1 MTDFTDGHSLFTITA
16 VRAFSTGGFGAGQRL
31 SVTGFVVFGLITF
44 WIYNALRFAT
54 ALRAHFERR
63 WQELASRPGL
73 QEVDLARLRRDG
85 FAAPWRVPVAS
96 AALFGLAA
104 AFVAGWA
111 YNWILVGDEA
121 SYPRIMAA
129 VGLSSALFYG
139 ATLLLCLWAL
149 ARLRGHELA
158 ELAMH
163 EAAPAPG
170 GGAALSDELVRRW
183 ERQSSQVALF
193 LVVAAPL
200 TFSPTLGAHLWL
212 TGQLDGHWAVVA
224 AAACF
229 AAAALFHVWG
239 TALLVQL
246 YNSHLAVEA
255 RHARPA
261 AAAAAPRATPA
272 GHAGHE
278 VFISHSAKD
287 AAAAEAVC
295 ATLEAGGV
303 RVWMAPRDILPGVT
317 WGEAIIDAIAAS
329 RVMVVLF
336 STSSNA
342 SPQVLREVERAVGKG
357 VAVVPVRIEDVAP
370 SKAMEYFLSSPHWL
384 DAIEPPL
391 GQHLERVA
399 QVIRALLDAARS

>member
-1 MTDFTDGHSLFTITA
+1 VTNFTDRQCFFTITA

-44 WIYNALRFAT
+44 WVYSALRFAS

-63 WQELASRPGL
+63 RQE
-73 QEVDLARLRRDG
+73 
-85 FAAPWRVPVAS
+85 FAAPPGSDGFEARWLVPAAA
-96 AALFGLAA
+96 AALFALTAA
-104 AFVAGWA
+104 LVAGWF
-111 YNWILVGDEA
+111 YNWILVGDA
-121 SYPRIMAA
+121 SSYGGIMAA
-129 VGLSSALFYG
+129 VGLSSLLFYG
-139 ATLLLCLWAL
+139 ATLLLCVWAL
-149 ARLRGHELA
+149 ARLRAHEIA
-158 ELAMH
+158 ELALH
-163 EAAPAPG
+163 EAAPASAG
-170 GGAALSDELVRRW
+170 EAALSDELVRRW

-200 TFSPTLGAHLWL
+200 VFSPALGAHLWL
-212 TGQLDGHWAVVA
+212 GGELEGHWALAA

-229 AAAALFHVWG
+229 AAAALFHIWG

-246 YNSHLAVEA
+246 YNSHLAAEA

-261 AAAAAPRATPA
+261 AAAAAPRPA
-272 GHAGHE
+272 HAARGAHE
-278 VFISHSAKD
+278 VFVSHSAKD
-287 AAAAEAVC
+287 KAAAEAVC
-295 ATLEAGGV
+295 ATLEASGV

-317 WGEAIIDAIAAS
+317 WGEAIIDAIAAA

-336 STSSNA
+336 STASNA

-357 VAVVPVRIEDVAP
+357 VAVVPVRIEDVKP

-391 GQHLERVA
+391 AQHLERVA
-399 QVIRALLDAARS
+399 HTIRALLDAART